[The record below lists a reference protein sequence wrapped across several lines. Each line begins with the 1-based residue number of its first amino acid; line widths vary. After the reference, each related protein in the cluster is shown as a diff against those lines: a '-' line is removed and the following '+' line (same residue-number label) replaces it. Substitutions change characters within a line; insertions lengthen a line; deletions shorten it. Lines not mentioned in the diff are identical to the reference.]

1 MSCEDC
7 CGTGGLYD
15 LALGIDDECPTCNG
29 TGDKFSSLNTPRKQ
43 GS

>member
-7 CGTGGLYD
+7 YGTGGLYD
-15 LALGIDDECPTCNG
+15 LALGIDNECPTCNG

-43 GS
+43 GD